1 MKNWWNLRGAALIA
15 TIVVIALGVAYAIEI
30 RRDISASLFIGKVQ
44 TVDETVLLY
53 REAPPSTANLEEL
66 S

>member
-1 MKNWWNLRGAALIA
+1 MAVTL
-15 TIVVIALGVAYAIEI
+15 VVTGLGVAYAVEI

-53 REAPPSTANLEEL
+53 REAPPSTADLEEL
-66 S
+66 SFGIVGSGDSR